1 MEAWQQYLT
10 EWQDLAASAFH
21 DGLDGAWTWFD
32 SLSREEWLVVLAACC
47 AGGFLFLK
55 SWGHK
60 GPC

>member
-1 MEAWQQYLT
+1 MAAWDEFVA
-10 EWQDLAASAFH
+10 EWQDYFATFFAQGVDQSW
-21 DGLDGAWTWFD
+21 AWFN
-32 SLSREEWLVVLAACC
+32 SLNREEWLIVMAVCC